1 MRQGEEIRVRIWKGQ
16 EDSVDTAL
24 RSAAPRAAEELVDEL
39 SGRVLASA
47 TRRSGRTSRTAF
59 GAALTVFMLGT
70 FASFGGLGYAATS
83 AQSTVT
89 AVKRVVVKEQKTKT
103 AAAQTSAATQYGA
116 QDVPT
121 VKTPSDPVVR
131 VAGTTATQPQQTGTL
146 PFTGYGLGATAAL
159 GTALLALGLLLRRRE
174 QLE

>member
-1 MRQGEEIRVRIWKGQ
+1 MRIWKGNG
-16 EDSVDTAL
+16 DSVESAL
-24 RSAAPRAAEELVDEL
+24 RSAAPRAADELVDEL

-47 TRRSGRTSRTAF
+47 TRRSGRSSRTAF

-83 AQSTVT
+83 AQSTMT
-89 AVKRVVVKEQKTKT
+89 AVKRVVVAEKATKT
-103 AAAQTSAATQYGA
+103 AAQTSAATQYGA
-116 QDVPT
+116 QNVPT
-121 VKTPSDPVVR
+121 VKTPSEPVVR
-131 VAGTTATQPQQTGTL
+131 VAGTTATQPRQTGTL

-159 GTALLALGLLLRRRE
+159 GTALLALGLVLRRRE

>member
-1 MRQGEEIRVRIWKGQ
+1 VKIWKGQ
-16 EDSVDTAL
+16 QDPVDNAL
-24 RSAAPRAAEELVDEL
+24 RSAAPRAADELVDEL

-47 TRRSGRTSRTAF
+47 TRRSGRSSRTAF

-70 FASFGGLGYAATS
+70 FASFGGIGYAATS

-89 AVKRVVVKEQKTKT
+89 AVKRVVIAEKKAKTV
-103 AAAQTSAATQYGA
+103 AQTSAATQYGA
-116 QDVPT
+116 QKVPT
-121 VKTPSDPVVR
+121 VKTPSEPVVR
-131 VAGTTATQPQQTGTL
+131 VAGTSATQPQQTGTL

-159 GTALLALGLLLRRRE
+159 GAALLALGLVLRRRE